1 MRADPA
7 GRRSR
12 AQRRTLRSRRG
23 GARAALGILTTLLV
37 LAGCA
42 SPGPS
47 GSFRG
52 MFDGGRAD
60 PGSYYRVERF
70 RIGWYDDILNPETPV
85 RLADL
90 GFDSVMPYVG
100 SREASAIAAFLDAA
114 GRSGIGVHLEIPR
127 ARVRDSESRA
137 LEEYVESWKG
147 RSSVLSWY
155 LYDEPEWKP
164 EARPSMLKKAYSR
177 IRTAD
182 PGRPVDLVFFFPFL
196 SGPYRGALDVLW
208 LDHYPV
214 AHGSSEY
221 SVLRS
226 GAYSDRMKSFGR
238 RADRYG
244 VPLTLVL
251 QGFGEREDGSAQVGR
266 RLPTPRE
273 TRYMFW
279 ASFLARPSELLYWTL
294 YRTRESWLVDVLV
307 PVVREF
313 RSLFPGPVEYLPDP
327 GFRVEGGR
335 ADTVLLGDGAGGRF
349 LAVLSREATDR
360 DLEIG
365 APEGWS
371 MGPAG
376 APSVIQTD
384 SKAGPFAVQVL
395 EVSEIP

>member
-1 MRADPA
+1 VFLAA
-7 GRRSR
+7 V
-12 AQRRTLRSRRG
+12 L
-23 GARAALGILTTLLV
+23 ALG
-37 LAGCA
+37 GCA

-47 GSFRG
+47 ASFRG
-52 MFDGGRAD
+52 GFGGGRAD

-70 RIGWYDDILNPETPV
+70 RIGWYDDILNPETPG

-90 GFDSVMPYVG
+90 GFDSAMPYVG
-100 SREASAIAAFLDAA
+100 SREAPAIAAFLDAA
-114 GRSGIGVHLEIPR
+114 DRSGIGVHLEIPR
-127 ARVRDSESRA
+127 ARVKDSGSRA
-137 LEEYVESWKG
+137 LEEFVDAWKG

-164 EARPSMLKKAYSR
+164 EARPSPLKKAYSR
-177 IRTAD
+177 VRASD
-182 PGRPVDLVFFFPFL
+182 PGRPVDLVFFLPSL
-196 SGPYRGALDVLW
+196 SGPYRDALDVLW

-214 AHGSSEY
+214 AQGSPEY
-221 SVLRS
+221 AAFRS
-226 GAYSDRMKSFGR
+226 GAYAERMRTFGR

-251 QGFGEREDGSAQVGR
+251 QGFGEREDGSAQVGK
-266 RLPTPRE
+266 RLPTPGE

-279 ASFLARPSELLYWTL
+279 ASFLARPSEILYWTL
-294 YRTRESWLVDVLV
+294 YRTRDSWLVDVLA
-307 PVVREF
+307 PVIREF

-335 ADTVLLGDGAGGRF
+335 ADTVLLGNGAGRKY
-349 LAVLSREATDR
+349 LAVLSREAKDR

-371 MGPAG
+371 ASQAG
-376 APSVIQTD
+376 VRTASGTVFQV
-384 SKAGPFAVQVL
+384 SPFGVKVL